1 MKKNSIRLWE
11 LSLLMA
17 LCISLC
23 WGAFELGRQN
33 ALAEKIIRMHVVA
46 SGDTEEEQR
55 TKMKVKQ
62 AVEAQLAPLM
72 EESATLSEACR
83 AIERSRSEILAAA
96 EEAAQGE
103 RVELIFGLQAYPTRY
118 AQTYALPAGEYMSLR
133 ILIGEGAGHNWW
145 GVIFPYLMPEE
156 VLEHYGQ
163 AMLQDEEG
171 IGVFYESQERV
182 VSFRILE
189 LVQLVRQW
197 LGR

>member
-1 MKKNSIRLWE
+1 MKKNSIRVWE

-17 LCISLC
+17 MCISLC
-23 WGAFELGRQN
+23 WSVFEIGRQN
-33 ALAEKIIRMHVVA
+33 ALAEKIIRMHVIA
-46 SGDTEEEQR
+46 SDDTKEEQQI
-55 TKMKVKQ
+55 KMNVKQ
-62 AVEAQLAPLM
+62 AVEALVGPLM
-72 EESATLSEACR
+72 EESATLSEACK

-118 AQTYALPAGEYMSLR
+118 ARDYALPAGEYMSLR
-133 ILIGEGAGHNWW
+133 ILIGEGEGHNWW

-156 VLEHYGQ
+156 VLEYYGQ
-163 AMLQDEEG
+163 AMLLDEDE
-171 IGVFYESQERV
+171 IGMLYESQERI